1 MLAPNGAL
9 WLVANRHLPY
19 DAVLAESFL
28 EVQDAGGDSAF
39 RVIHATK
46 PRRAKP

>member
-1 MLAPNGAL
+1 MLAPNGSL

-19 DAVLAESFL
+19 DAALADSFL
-28 EVQDAGGDSAF
+28 VREDAGGDSAF

-46 PRRAKP
+46 PRRANP